1 MAVPQIPKG
10 PSLPRLPRPTR
21 EFGAIALITLLAA
34 ALRLYS
40 LRAVPND
47 PFYDAAVRSMSLS
60 WHNFFFGAYE
70 PGGTIAVD
78 KPPIDLWLQVI
89 STQILGYGSVALKLP
104 PALAGALAV
113 PLLYDAVRR
122 MCGSLAG
129 VASALMLAVLP
140 IAVLSSRSDTM
151 DSVAMVL
158 NVLALWL
165 LVRFAQTERPRWCYL
180 AAAAMGL
187 AFNVKVFQG
196 LVCLPALILFGLL
209 VCREQRLR
217 RIAVSGAVFLVVA
230 LSWLTVTLAFPASQ
244 RPYAIGST
252 NGSAWN
258 AAFIYNGYDRIA
270 GSATQSLLNAQ
281 GKSTLKPLNNSEF
294 YRAQVAIGAPS
305 PVRLFEHN
313 DPLSGLRLGFVLL
326 GALGLGIPALVEAI
340 RRARAPGASAQ
351 RGRGAFAAALL
362 AWLLIGFVL
371 YSAMAR
377 LHPRYAEGFTP
388 AVAAAAGIG
397 LTWAFAIE
405 RRRIAVPLAAAA
417 FALYGLYLLG
427 ARSPVAVLGVLGAAV
442 AVGAL
447 WMPGE
452 RIPSSLRPWLIG
464 GGLAVVA
471 VALPLRIA
479 IGEITSHEYDSGYTG
494 VIPPTELADISNY
507 IHTNR
512 DGARYEFVVADPST
526 VGSIIVRD
534 LQPILSLTSYNE
546 HELLPVS
553 RLAALVAGGEVR
565 FAFIGGPCVPANQ
578 LELPR
583 CSPGA
588 RWVRAHGV
596 DVSRQIGLPRPG
608 VLYLLPRRYRQERA
622 GTQHAD
628 ARHSRR

>member
-1 MAVPQIPKG
+1 VAVSQTPKG
-10 PSLPRLPRPTR
+10 ASLPRVQRPTL
-21 EFGAIALITLLAA
+21 ELAAAALITLVAA

-60 WHNFFFGAYE
+60 LHNFFFGAYE
-70 PGGTIAVD
+70 PGGTISVD
-78 KPPIDLWLQVI
+78 KPPIDLWLQVL
-89 STQILGYGSVALKLP
+89 STKIFGYGSVALKLP
-104 PALAGALAV
+104 PALAGTLAI

-122 MCGSLAG
+122 MLGPLAG
-129 VASALMLAVLP
+129 LSSALMLAVLP

-165 LVRFAQTERPRWCYL
+165 LVRFAQTERSRWCYL

-209 VCREQRLR
+209 VCREQRIR
-217 RIAVSGAVFLVVA
+217 RVAVSAAVFLLVA
-230 LSWLTVTLAFPASQ
+230 LSWLTATLAFPASQ

-258 AAFIYNGYDRIA
+258 ASFVYNGYDRIT

-281 GKSTLKPLNNSEF
+281 GKSALRPLNNSEF
-294 YRAQVAIGAPS
+294 YRAEVAIGAPS

-313 DPLSGLRLGFVLL
+313 DPLSGLRIGFVLL
-326 GALGLGIPALVEAI
+326 GALLLGIPALFEAI
-340 RRARAPGASAQ
+340 KRARAPGTPEE
-351 RGRGAFAAALL
+351 RGGGAFSAALL

-397 LTWAFAIE
+397 LAWAFASE
-405 RRRIAVPLAAAA
+405 RRRVAVPVAAGA

-427 ARSPVAVLGVLGAAV
+427 ASAVWALS
-442 AVGAL
+442 AVGAIVAVSAL
-447 WMPGE
+447 WLPAERLGE
-452 RIPSSLRPWLIG
+452 KLRPWLIG
-464 GGLAVVA
+464 GGLVVVA
-471 VALPLRIA
+471 VVLPLRIA
-479 IGEITSHEYDSGYTG
+479 IGEARSHEYDSGYTG
-494 VIPPTELADISNY
+494 VIPAAELSDISDY
-507 IHTNR
+507 IAANR

-534 LQPILSLTSYNE
+534 LQPILSLTSYNQ
-546 HELLPVS
+546 HELLPIS
-553 RLAALVAGGEVR
+553 RLAGLVSSGAVR
-565 FAFIGGPCVPANQ
+565 FAFLGGPCVPGNQ

-588 RWVRAHGV
+588 RWVRTHGV
-596 DVSRQIGLPRPG
+596 DVSRKIGLPRPG
-608 VLYLLPRRYRQERA
+608 VLYQLPRR
-622 GTQHAD
+622 
-628 ARHSRR
+628 

>member
-1 MAVPQIPKG
+1 VEAPQTPTG
-10 PSLPRLPRPTR
+10 ASLPTARRPRL
-21 EFGAIALITLLAA
+21 EIGALALITVLAA
-34 ALRLYS
+34 GLRLYS

-60 WHNFFFGAYE
+60 VHNFFFGAYE

-89 STQILGYGSVALKLP
+89 STQIFGYGSVALKLP
-104 PALAGALAV
+104 PALAGTLAV
-113 PLLYDAVRR
+113 PVLYDAVRR
-122 MCGSLAG
+122 MLGPLAG
-129 VASALMLAVLP
+129 LASGLMLAGLP

-165 LVRFAQTERPRWCYL
+165 LVRFAQTERSRWCYL

-196 LVCLPALILFGLL
+196 LVCLPALILFGVL
-209 VCREQRLR
+209 VCREQRIR
-217 RIAVSGAVFLVVA
+217 RIAVSTAVFLVVA

-258 AAFIYNGYDRIA
+258 ASFIYNGYDRIA

-281 GKSTLKPLNNSEF
+281 GKSALKPLNNSEF
-294 YRAQVAIGAPS
+294 YRAMVAIGAPS

-326 GALGLGIPALVEAI
+326 GALLLGIPALLEAI
-340 RRARAPGASAQ
+340 RRARAPGGSEE
-351 RGRGAFAAALL
+351 RNRGAFAAALL

-388 AVAAAAGIG
+388 AVAAAGGIG
-397 LTWAFAIE
+397 LAWAFTSE
-405 RRRIAVPLAAAA
+405 RRRIAVATAAGV

-427 ARSPVAVLGVLGAAV
+427 ARSPVWVLSALGAAV
-442 AVGAL
+442 AVAAMWL
-447 WMPGE
+447 PDE
-452 RIPSSLRPWLIG
+452 RLSMRLRPWLIG
-464 GGLAVVA
+464 GGLVVVA
-471 VALPLRIA
+471 IVLPLRIS
-479 IGEITSHEYDSGYTG
+479 IGEVTSHEYDSGYTG
-494 VIPPTELADISNY
+494 VIPPAELTDISDY
-507 IHTNR
+507 IGAHR

-526 VGSIIVRD
+526 VGSLIVLDRE
-534 LQPILSLTSYNE
+534 PILSLTSYNQ
-546 HELLPVS
+546 HELLPIS
-553 RLAALVAGGEVR
+553 RLATLVSDGEVR
-565 FAFIGGPCVPANQ
+565 FAFIGGPCIPGNQ

-608 VLYLLPRRYRQERA
+608 VLYLLPRR
-622 GTQHAD
+622 
-628 ARHSRR
+628 

>member
-1 MAVPQIPKG
+1 LQ
-10 PSLPRLPRPTR
+10 RPTR
-21 EFGAIALITLLAA
+21 EFTAIALITLLAA

-60 WHNFFFGAYE
+60 LHNFFFGAYE

-89 STQILGYGSVALKLP
+89 STQIFGYGSVALKLP
-104 PALAGALAV
+104 PALAGTLAV

-122 MCGSLAG
+122 MFGPLAG
-129 VASALMLAVLP
+129 AASALMLAVLP

-209 VCREQRLR
+209 VCREQRIR
-217 RIAVSGAVFLVVA
+217 RTAVSSAVFLVVA
-230 LSWLTVTLAFPASQ
+230 LSWLTVTLAFPSSQ

-305 PVRLFEHN
+305 PIRLFEHN
-313 DPLSGLRLGFVLL
+313 DPLSGLRIGFVLL
-326 GALGLGIPALVEAI
+326 GAMLLGIPALLEAI
-340 RRARAPGASAQ
+340 KRARAPGASAE

-388 AVAAAAGIG
+388 AVAAGAGIG
-397 LTWAFAIE
+397 LAWAFASE
-405 RRRIAVPLAAAA
+405 RRRVAVPLAAAG

-427 ARSPVAVLGVLGAAV
+427 LRSPVSALGVLGAV
-442 AVGAL
+442 VGGGAAWL
-447 WMPGE
+447 GG
-452 RIPSSLRPWLIG
+452 RIPPSLRPWLIG

-494 VIPPTELADISNY
+494 VIPPSELADISNY
-507 IHTNR
+507 IHANR
-512 DGARYEFVVADPST
+512 AGAHYEFVVADPST
-526 VGSIIVRD
+526 VGSIIVHD
-534 LQPILSLTSYNE
+534 LQPILSLTSYNQ
-546 HELLPVS
+546 HELLPVD
-553 RLAALVAGGEVR
+553 RLAALVAAGAVR
-565 FAFIGGPCVPANQ
+565 FAFIGGPCVPANP

-596 DVSRQIGLPRPG
+596 DVSRQIGLPRAG
-608 VLYLLPRRYRQERA
+608 LLYLLPRRYRQGRA
-622 GTQHAD
+622 GTQHTQTRD
-628 ARHSRR
+628 PRR